1 MAVEDTLC
9 DVVFAGDRQWLR
21 TVTWVRKNA
30 EIPPLT
36 VTYIDICINKQII
49 SLMLHHG
56 DH

>member
-1 MAVEDTLC
+1 MAIEDTLC
-9 DVVFAGDRQWLR
+9 AVVVAGDRQWLR